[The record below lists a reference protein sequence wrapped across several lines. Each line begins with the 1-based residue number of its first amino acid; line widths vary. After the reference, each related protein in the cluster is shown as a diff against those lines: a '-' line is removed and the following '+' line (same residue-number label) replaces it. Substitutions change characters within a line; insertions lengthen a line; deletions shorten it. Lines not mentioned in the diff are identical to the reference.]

1 MNAIRRRCGFTLVEL
16 LVVASIFAM
25 LFGMIALGARP
36 NARGQVRLAA
46 QQLASV
52 LLATQTRA
60 LGSGAGAG
68 LIFESS
74 GAGNRQCITVFNGD
88 VPPYL
93 EGTATGMPP
102 ATLSATTAAVTVTP
116 TNGAAADLQNG
127 YRIQFYKKGQNA
139 QPAGAWMGF
148 TPPGT
153 VTLRTLDGQTDKNT
167 IWPRPAGGTSMDVRV
182 ACYPTPST
190 AALVLPKTAAV
201 DLRFSGVGDNPATT
215 WGTLANKG
223 NIGLVFDTVGG
234 LDTLMQQV
242 TSAPAL
248 RTIQPY
254 QPTSPLFLFV
264 VSRSELNDAAIN
276 TLASEQ
282 SLWVVV
288 HHQTGRVT
296 VSSNL
301 PQNGTSATAV
311 NLARKNARNGV
322 PIGK

>member
-1 MNAIRRRCGFTLVEL
+1 MNRLHRRTGFTLVEL

-36 NARGQVRLAA
+36 NSRGNVRLAA

-60 LGSGAGAG
+60 LGSAAGAG
-68 LIFESS
+68 LIFEST
-74 GAGNRQCITVFNGD
+74 GVGNRQSSTVFNGD
-88 VPPYL
+88 VPPFL

-102 ATLSATTAAVTVTP
+102 ATLSALTATVTVSP
-116 TNGAAADLQNG
+116 TTGAAADLQNG
-127 YRIQFYKKGQNA
+127 YRIQFFKKGQNA

-148 TPPGT
+148 APPST
-153 VTLRTLDGQTDKNT
+153 VSLRTLDGQTANNT
-167 IWPRPAGGTSMDVRV
+167 IWPRPAGGTSMDVRIT
-182 ACYPTPST
+182 CYPTPGNV
-190 AALVLPKTAAV
+190 ALVLPKTAAI

-223 NIGLVFDTVGG
+223 NIGLVYDTVGG
-234 LDTLMQQV
+234 LDTVMQQV

-248 RTIQPY
+248 RTVQPY
-254 QPTSPLFLFV
+254 QPTGPLYFFV
-264 VSRSELNDAAIN
+264 VSRAELDNAAIN
-276 TLASEQ
+276 TLASDQ
-282 SLWVVV
+282 SVWVMV
-288 HHQTGRVT
+288 HPQTGRVT
-296 VSSNL
+296 VSSNI

>member
-1 MNAIRRRCGFTLVEL
+1 MSRFRQCKGFTLVEL

-36 NARGQVRLAA
+36 NSRGSVRLAA

-60 LGSGAGAG
+60 LGSAAGAG

-74 GAGNRQCITVFNGD
+74 GVGNRQSIEVFNGN
-88 VPPYL
+88 VPPFL

-102 ATLSATTAAVTVTP
+102 ATLSATTATVTVTP
-116 TNGAAADLQNG
+116 TNGVAADLQAG
-127 YRIQFYKKGQNA
+127 YRIQFFKKGQNA

-148 TPPGT
+148 TPPST
-153 VTLRTLDGQTDKNT
+153 VTLRTLDGQTANNT
-167 IWPRPAGGTSMDVRV
+167 IWPRPAGGASMDVRI
-182 ACYPTPST
+182 ACYPS
-190 AALVLPKTAAV
+190 ASNVALVLPKTAAI

-223 NIGLVFDTVGG
+223 NIGVVYDTVGG
-234 LDTLMQQV
+234 VDTLMQQV

-248 RTIQPY
+248 RTVQPF
-254 QPTSPLFLFV
+254 QPTGPLYFFV
-264 VSRSELNDAAIN
+264 VSRAELDNAAVN
-276 TLASEQ
+276 TLASDQ
-282 SLWVVV
+282 SAWVVV
-288 HHQTGRVT
+288 HPQTGRVT
-296 VSSNL
+296 VSSNI

>member
-1 MNAIRRRCGFTLVEL
+1 MNSVYRRPGFTLVEL

-36 NARGQVRLAA
+36 NPRGQVRLAA
-46 QQLASV
+46 QQVASV

-74 GAGNRQCITVFNGD
+74 GVGNRQCITIFNGD
-88 VPPYL
+88 IPPYL

-102 ATLSATTAAVTVTP
+102 ATLSDIKAAVSVTP

-153 VTLRTLDGQTDKNT
+153 ATLRTLDGQTSKNT
-167 IWPRPAGGTSMDVRV
+167 IWPKPAGGTSMDVRV
-182 ACYPTPST
+182 ACYPKPSST
-190 AALVLPKTAAV
+190 ALVLPKSAAI
-201 DLRFSGVGDNPATT
+201 DLKFSGIGDSLETT
-215 WGTLANKG
+215 WGTLENKG
-223 NIGLVFDTVGG
+223 NIGLVYDTVGG

-242 TSAPAL
+242 TSATAL

-254 QPTSPLFLFV
+254 QPTSPFFLFI
-264 VSRSELNDAAIN
+264 VSRNELNGGMN
-276 TLASEQ
+276 TLSSDQ

-288 HHQTGRVT
+288 HPQTGRVT
-296 VSSNL
+296 VSSNI
-301 PQNGTSATAV
+301 PQSDITQIA
-311 NLARKNARNGV
+311 LARTKARNGI

>member
-1 MNAIRRRCGFTLVEL
+1 MTPIRRRYGFTLVEL

-36 NARGQVRLAA
+36 SARGQVRLAA

-60 LGSGAGAG
+60 LGSAAGAS

-74 GAGNRQCITVFNGD
+74 GVGNRQCVTVFNGD
-88 VPPYL
+88 VPPFL

-102 ATLSATTAAVTVTP
+102 ATLSAATATISVTP
-116 TNGAAADLQNG
+116 TNGTATDLQNG
-127 YRIQFYKKGQNA
+127 YRIKFFKKGPNA

-148 TPPGT
+148 TPPAT
-153 VTLRTLDGQTDKNT
+153 VTLRTLDGQTASNT
-167 IWPRPAGGTSMDVRV
+167 IWPKPAGGTSMDVRV
-182 ACYPTPST
+182 ACYPTPSS
-190 AALVLPKTAAV
+190 AALVLPKSSAI

-223 NIGLVFDTVGG
+223 NIGLVYDTVGG

-254 QPTSPLFLFV
+254 QPTSPFFLFV
-264 VSRSELNDAAIN
+264 VSLGELNDSTLN
-276 TLASEQ
+276 TLASDQ

-296 VSSNL
+296 VSSNI
-301 PQNGTSATAV
+301 PQNGTSATNV